1 MKIIEKLII
10 IFFVLII
17 FTACSGSK
25 EEGTSSDNQETPSAN
40 VVENS
45 KKEEDNKPEFEEL
58 TVVDN
63 DYMTMKFTDLD
74 VNGSWGY
81 TLKVNIE
88 NKSDNDLLIG
98 MNNAS
103 IDGVM
108 CDPFW
113 ATSVAVGKKMN
124 GDISWPKTL
133 LEKNGLSGINNLA
146 FTLNVSDNNT
156 WDSIFEE
163 ECSLTID
170 SSVPAPNEVTYPNF
184 NEQVIVDNDQLIFKL
199 INIDPQGDMGYTL
212 RVYIEN
218 KTNSLVLIS
227 WDEVSVNGYMCDP
240 FWATTVSP
248 NCRAYADI
256 SWGKSQFDENGIT
269 DVSEIEFN
277 LRMSS
282 YSSMDTLH
290 SDTYTIEV
298 Q

>member
-113 ATSVAVGKKMN
+113 
-124 GDISWPKTL
+124 
-133 LEKNGLSGINNLA
+133 EK
-146 FTLNVSDNNT
+146 
-156 WDSIFEE
+156 
-163 ECSLTID
+163 
-170 SSVPAPNEVTYPNF
+170 
-184 NEQVIVDNDQLIFKL
+184 
-199 INIDPQGDMGYTL
+199 
-212 RVYIEN
+212 
-218 KTNSLVLIS
+218 
-227 WDEVSVNGYMCDP
+227 DE
-240 FWATTVSP
+240 W
-248 NCRAYADI
+248 
-256 SWGKSQFDENGIT
+256 
-269 DVSEIEFN
+269 
-277 LRMSS
+277 
-282 YSSMDTLH
+282 
-290 SDTYTIEV
+290 
-298 Q
+298 